1 MQSERE
7 YKYMFVN
14 IVYIP
19 KPLISNIS
27 LPTSAISLHPSA
39 LIPQPSSISLQTSP
53 PPSRFPQMLKH
64 DRYLTSRKHLLS
76 RPVTGILKVTH

>member
-27 LPTSAISLHPSA
+27 LPLFP
-39 LIPQPSSISLQTSP
+39 LPYGSP
-53 PPSRFPQMLKH
+53 KC
-64 DRYLTSRKHLLS
+64 
-76 RPVTGILKVTH
+76 